1 MNIFSSLKY
10 MISILLFLFMAH
22 FVSAQNFNSLLLVS
36 SKVSSSSLKI
46 NPLAACQP
54 EAAPKKNNQV
64 NKYFAYSQ
72 DIKSKQ
78 KLHIKIKAVPRGTL
92 KRHTIRESLR
102 PEFDR
107 AIFGTI
113 EGIAMWMMMSD
124 IMYDPPLW
132 VMLNVKF
139 HF

>member
-1 MNIFSSLKY
+1 MNIFYNLKY
-10 MISILLFLFMAH
+10 LLSTILFLSIAH
-22 FVSAQNFNSLLLVS
+22 LVSAQSFNSLLLVS
-36 SKVSSSSLKI
+36 SKVSSSTLKI
-46 NPLAACQP
+46 DPLAACQT
-54 EAAPKKNNQV
+54 EAAPKKNNQL
-64 NKYFAYSQ
+64 NKYFSYTQ
-72 DIKSKQ
+72 DIKNYQ
-78 KLHIKIKAVPRGTL
+78 KLLIKIKVVARGTL

-113 EGIAMWMMMSD
+113 EGIPMWVMMSD

-132 VMLNVKF
+132 LMLNVKF